1 MSAEAVAV
9 APSHARGAEGRAQE
23 AAAAARRDSARR
35 DVTEHGMRRLLVVV
49 GVMLAALM
57 QTLDSTITN
66 VALPTIQGNLGA
78 SQDEATWV
86 VTAYSI
92 AAIIV
97 IPLTPWLQG
106 RFGRKRYFVTS
117 IVGFTLASVACGA
130 SDNLT
135 FLIFSRAVQ
144 GAFGGGLLATA
155 QSILR
160 DTFPPKQLGLSQ
172 GIFALG
178 AVMGPALGPPLGG
191 LLVDNWS
198 WNWCFDINIGPGII
212 SAILMIWLLRDP
224 ESPRASQIDVV
235 GLVLLAIGL
244 GTMQYVLTEGEP
256 NYWFADPVI
265 DFMTLACVASLVSFI
280 FWELFGTNTPVV
292 DLRVLKNRSVSAGSV
307 LSFALG
313 AVLLGSTYTL
323 PQLTQ
328 GVLGFTPTESG
339 QLFIVRA
346 VPILLFT
353 FLIVRLATK
362 IDTRILVGAGFI
374 TLAAANLMQGFV
386 TTAQASFWSFGLAL
400 ALSGLGLAVLFIP
413 LTIAV
418 LAGVEPAQSPKASAF
433 LNLSLQLGGSVAVAA
448 LDVFIDQRETFH
460 GSVLGADAVRSNPAV
475 AQFLAS
481 GGKVAQLAGIVHVQ
495 STILSYADATFLVAI
510 VAAVCTPLVLLLRK
524 PKGRAPAPT
533 HIEMGG

>member
-1 MSAEAVAV
+1 VSTSAVA
-9 APSHARGAEGRAQE
+9 APPARGPEARARVAAEG
-23 AAAAARRDSARR
+23 ARRDSARR
-35 DVTEHGMRRLLVVV
+35 DVTEHGLRRLLIVV
-49 GVMLAALM
+49 GVMFAALM

-92 AAIIV
+92 AAIVV
-97 IPLTPWLQG
+97 IPLTPWLQS
-106 RFGRKRYFVTS
+106 RFGRKNYFITS
-117 IVGFTLASVACGA
+117 IVGFTIASVACGA

-135 FLIFSRAVQ
+135 FLILSRTVQ

-160 DTFPPKQLGLSQ
+160 DTFPPKQLGISQ

-198 WNWCFDINIGPGII
+198 WNWCFDINVCPGII
-212 SAILMIWLLRDP
+212 AALLMIFLLKDP
-224 ESPRASQIDVV
+224 ESPRASQVDFV
-235 GLVLLAIGL
+235 GLLLLAAGL
-244 GTMQYVLTEGEP
+244 GSMQYVLTEGEP
-256 NYWFADPVI
+256 NYWFADPMV
-265 DFMTLACVASLVSFI
+265 DVMSLVCVCALTAFI

-292 DLRVLKNRSVSAGSV
+292 DLRALKNRSISAGSV

-328 GVLGFTPTESG
+328 GVLGFTPTLSG
-339 QLFIVRA
+339 ELFIVRA
-346 VPILLFT
+346 VPILMFT
-353 FLIVRLATK
+353 FIIVRVATK
-362 IDTRILVGAGFI
+362 VDTRILVGAGFI
-374 TLAAANLMQGFV
+374 ILAIANAMQAFV
-386 TTAQASFWSFGLAL
+386 TTSQATFWTFGPAL
-400 ALSGLGLAVLFIP
+400 ALSGFGIAILFIP

-418 LAGVEPAQSPKASAF
+418 LGGTTPAEGPKASAF
-433 LNLSLQLGGSVAVAA
+433 LNLSLQLGGSVAVAM
-448 LDVFIDQRETFH
+448 LDVFIDQRESFH
-460 GSVLGADAVRSNPAV
+460 SSLLGAGSTLDSASVQRFLHAGGTVDQLSGLV
-475 AQFLAS
+475 AQ
-481 GGKVAQLAGIVHVQ
+481 Q

-510 VAAVCTPLVLLLRK
+510 IAVACTPLVMLLRK
-524 PKGRAPAPT
+524 PKAGAAPPA
-533 HIEMGG
+533 HVEMGG

>member
-1 MSAEAVAV
+1 
-9 APSHARGAEGRAQE
+9 
-23 AAAAARRDSARR
+23 
-35 DVTEHGMRRLLVVV
+35 
-49 GVMLAALM
+49 MLAALM

-92 AAIIV
+92 AAIVI

-106 RFGRKRYFVTS
+106 RFGRKNYFVTS

-135 FLIFSRAVQ
+135 FLILSRAVQ

-160 DTFPPKQLGLSQ
+160 DTFPPKQLGVSQ

-191 LLVDNWS
+191 MLVDNAS
-198 WNWCFDINIGPGII
+198 WNWCFDINIGPGIV
-212 SAILMIWLLRDP
+212 SAVLMIWLLKDP
-224 ESPRASQIDVV
+224 ESAHASQVDLI
-235 GLVLLAIGL
+235 GLLLLALGL
-244 GTMQYVLTEGEP
+244 GSMQYVLTEGER
-256 NYWFADPVI
+256 NYWFASSGIAV
-265 DFMTLACVASLVSFI
+265 MTFLWIASLTAFV

-292 DLRVLKNRSVSAGSV
+292 DLRVLRNRSVSAGSV

-313 AVLLGSTYTL
+313 GVLLGSTYTL

-339 QLFIVRA
+339 QLFIIRA

-353 FLIVRLATK
+353 FIVVRLATK
-362 IDTRILVGAGFI
+362 VDTRILVGCGF
-374 TLAAANLMQGFV
+374 LALGVANALQGFV
-386 TTAQASFWSFGLAL
+386 TTSQANFWTFGVAL
-400 ALSGLGLAVLFIP
+400 ALSGLGLAILFIP

-418 LAGVEPAQSPKASAF
+418 LAGTTPSEGPKASAF
-433 LNLSLQLGGSVAVAA
+433 LNLSLQLGGSVAVAV
-448 LDVFIDQRETFH
+448 LDVFIDQRESFH
-460 GSVLGADAVRSNPAV
+460 STVLGGQTSLAHPAV
-475 AQFLAS
+475 QQFLAH
-481 GGKVAQLAGIVHVQ
+481 GGSAAQLDGLVAQQ

-510 VAAVCTPLVLLLRK
+510 VAAACTPLVLLLRK
-524 PKGRAPAPT
+524 PKGPVAPPA
-533 HIEMGG
+533 HIDMG